1 MRDTCSYRAGH
12 VAGHVIHV
20 TLRGTTRSTLHFTP
34 KHVQTCL
41 LRHTAILLTLNPI
54 VRHGYGRCTTDTSQ
68 PARTN
73 QVGLPLP
80 KADYTV

>member
-1 MRDTCSYRAGH
+1 MQVGDICSYRARH

-41 LRHTAILLTLNPI
+41 LRHIAITFHFLQSFSRPK
-54 VRHGYGRCTTDTSQ
+54 VRLHGRCTADTV
-68 PARTN
+68 N
-73 QVGLPLP
+73 QR
-80 KADYTV
+80 AQNR